1 MNPNTKAINV
11 TALNKSFGNKKIL
24 DNLCF
29 NVPTNAI
36 AGFLGPN
43 GAGKTTTLRMI
54 LGLLPSSKGNIE
66 LLGHK
71 IPEDRTAALERIG
84 AVVENPSFIE
94 TMSAEENLY
103 WFGNLY
109 KAVEKKRILEVI
121 DMVGLKEAT
130 KQKFGTF
137 STGMKQRLGVA
148 FGLLHK
154 PELLIL
160 DEPTSGMDPA
170 GRFQMRE
177 ILLNIHEQEKTSIF
191 LSSHL
196 LDEVQKLC
204 NYVVIINKG
213 QTITEGYVSDILSSK
228 EERYEIRVADN
239 DIERT
244 KAILEATQNIVKS
257 MTLAPRGFI
266 VDLENDSSSKI
277 NEILVKAGIM
287 VQALI
292 PLESSLE
299 ETFMRLTNKGKESQT
314 TKGIAQEE
322 QNYSFP
328 NKETEKT
335 QIHETIQEKKEPIE
349 KGTEENK

>member
-1 MNPNTKAINV
+1 MNPNAQAINV
-11 TALNKSFGNKKIL
+11 TALNKSFGKKLIL
-24 DNLCF
+24 DNLNF
-29 NVPTNAI
+29 KVPTNAI

-54 LGLLPSSKGNIE
+54 LGLLPASKGKIE

-71 IPEDRTAALERIG
+71 IPEDRTAALEKIG

-94 TMSAEENLY
+94 TMNAEENLY

-109 KAVEKKRILEVI
+109 KPVNKNRILEVI
-121 DMVGLKEAT
+121 EMVGLKEAT

-213 QTITEGYVSDILSSK
+213 STITEGYVSDILSSK
-228 EERYEIRVADN
+228 EERYEIRVSDN
-239 DIERT
+239 DIE
-244 KAILEATQNIVKS
+244 KAKEILEKSTDMVKNI
-257 MTLAPRGFI
+257 TFAPRGFI
-266 VDLENDSSSKI
+266 VDLENETSSKI
-277 NEILVKAGIM
+277 NELLVKEGVM

-299 ETFMRLTNKGKESQT
+299 ETFIRLTNKEKEPSQT
-314 TKGIAQEE
+314 ISPQ
-322 QNYSFP
+322 QPFS
-328 NKETEKT
+328 NKKRIETR
-335 QIHETIQEKKEPIE
+335 QLETTVTDE
-349 KGTEENK
+349 KGNIY